1 MKKIILLI
9 AICCQVLSVV
19 AQKDA
24 PKWADKA
31 KKAIVSVETF
41 NKEGKKLRSGTGF
54 FINETGEAVSDYA
67 LFIGADKATVTDTE
81 GKQLPVTTILGAD
94 ELYDVVKF
102 KVAVPKKV
110 TALSLAQEP
119 VEVGAVVY
127 MLPYSAGK
135 TATCIQ
141 GPVIEVS
148 KVKEP
153 YGYYKLEI
161 PLTDANV
168 SAPIITS
175 TGEVLGLAQT
185 DVAKKENN
193 SYAISA
199 AFVNSLNVA
208 TSDAFNKT
216 YTQIG
221 IKKAWPEK
229 VEDALVSLFL
239 GSGSKSAK
247 EYLDIL
253 NDFIATF
260 PNSAEGYIN
269 RASHYAFNRAA
280 LSENPSQMFAAAK
293 EDMNTAL
300 KYTNNKGDVYY
311 NYAKLIYGIAIS
323 DSTLTD
329 KDWSIPAALE
339 TLQKAISAEDLPAYR
354 QLEADI
360 NFYQKQYQKAFD
372 LYTIVNSS
380 PAASANS
387 YYWAAKAKQNIEG
400 TSIGDVIALLD
411 SAAAKCET
419 TIPKEA
425 APYILESVELKMQL
439 GLYKEAVADYDK
451 YYGLVGG
458 QVADAFFYY
467 REQAKFRQ
475 GDLDGALQDI
485 NQAIKLSPDDASY
498 YAEQASIYVRQKKY
512 DEAQKSITKALE
524 IAPEFAACYR
534 LRGVC
539 YVRQEKKAEACTA
552 FNKAKELGDPLA
564 DKLIKEN
571 CK

>member
-1 MKKIILLI
+1 MKKVTLLI

-24 PKWADKA
+24 PKWADKV

-41 NKEGKKLRSGTGF
+41 DKEGKKLRSGTGF
-54 FINETGEAVSDYA
+54 FINETGEVVSDYA
-67 LFIGADKATVTDTE
+67 LFLGADKATVTDIE

-102 KVAVPKKV
+102 KVTVPKKV

-119 VEVGAVVY
+119 VEVGTVVY

-135 TATCIQ
+135 IATFTQ
-141 GPVIEVS
+141 GPVVEVS

-168 SAPIITS
+168 SAPVFTP

-185 DVAKKENN
+185 DVSKKENS

-199 AFVNSLNVA
+199 AFVNSLNVG

-221 IKKAWPEK
+221 IKKAWPVN
-229 VEDALVSLFL
+229 VEDALVALFL
-239 GSGSKSAK
+239 GSGSKSAQ
-247 EYLDIL
+247 EYLDMV

-260 PNSAEGYIN
+260 PQASEGYMN
-269 RASHYAFNRAA
+269 RASHYAFNRAT
-280 LSENPSQMFAAAK
+280 LSQNPQEILLAAK

-300 KYTNNKGDVYY
+300 KYSQSKGDSYY
-311 NYAKLIYGIAIS
+311 NQAKLIYGVAVS

-339 TLQKAISAEDLPAYR
+339 ILQKAISAEDLPIYR

-360 NFYQKQYQKAFD
+360 NFSLKEYEKAFN
-372 LYTIVNSS
+372 LYSIVNSS
-380 PAASANS
+380 ASASATS

-451 YYGLVGG
+451 YYGLMGG
-458 QVADAFFYY
+458 QVADAFYYY
-467 REQAKFRQ
+467 REQAKFRL

-485 NQAIKLSPDDASY
+485 NQALKLSPADESY

-512 DEAQKSITKALE
+512 DEAQKSIAKALE
-524 IAPEFAACYR
+524 IAPDFAACYR
-534 LRGVC
+534 LKGVC
-539 YVRQEKKAEACTA
+539 FVRQEKKTEACEA
-552 FNKAKELGDPLA
+552 FTKAKELGDPLA